1 MEELLA
7 INNKNGKE
15 NLLKNIDKGSQK
27 RFEKIIKSFEDNEKA
42 FSENIPTETQTVEY
56 MRVIRVDKDNE
67 VSEFSDG
74 IKINYNK
81 YCAFEI
87 PVPDENQGYN
97 INSLK
102 VYEGINRPSFK
113 FKSIKEI
120 IEEKSNISEYLL
132 DYYEYNSIISYQES
146 NDYILRKFNTEID
159 KNRIKDF
166 IKVFNEMQN
175 DFIKNI
181 ELKTLID
188 KEDGKIKIALLNGN
202 KVYLHLFEVK
212 NCDDLDEIIN
222 FHSEKRINSIYFE

>member
-15 NLLKNIDKGSQK
+15 YLLKNIDKGSQK

-42 FSENIPTETQTVEY
+42 FSENIPTETQTIEY
-56 MRVIRVDKDNE
+56 TRVIRVDKDSE
-67 VSEFSDG
+67 VSESG
-74 IKINYNK
+74 EKKINYNK
-81 YCAFEI
+81 YFAFEI

-97 INSLK
+97 IKSLK

-146 NDYILRKFNTEID
+146 NDYILRKFNSEID

-166 IKVFNEMQN
+166 IKIFNEMQN
-175 DFIKNI
+175 DFITNI

-188 KEDGKIKIALLNGN
+188 KEEGKIKIALLNGN

-222 FHSEKRINSIYFE
+222 FHSDKRINSIYFE